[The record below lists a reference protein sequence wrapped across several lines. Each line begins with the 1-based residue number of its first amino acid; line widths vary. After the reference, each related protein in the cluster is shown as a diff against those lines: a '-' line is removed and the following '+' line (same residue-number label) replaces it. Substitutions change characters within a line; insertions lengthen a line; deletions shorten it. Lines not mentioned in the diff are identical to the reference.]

1 MMKSA
6 LKRSR
11 LVAVMLLGLLLL
23 GCASTASNV
32 SSGRENNQV
41 AYQQHVNLANQYIG
55 LDKRDLARLHLN
67 KAEKLH
73 NAADIKGV
81 AQLYNSHA
89 LLYQIELEVALAE
102 TYFLK
107 AIDSDPSDSVV
118 RYNFSSFLFNQDRF
132 LESLEQMLLVS
143 KDLNYQRRPQ
153 AFYIAGL
160 AQNKLN
166 DRVAAIQSFKRA
178 IELSPQFN
186 LAYLEVAKVYF
197 EQQRYLLA
205 RDAIGYYVA
214 LSGDTAESLWLL
226 VRIEFK
232 MGNAQAMAISG
243 DRLNT
248 LFADSEQ
255 AERYRKLV
263 Q

>member
-6 LKRSR
+6 LKRCR
-11 LVAVMLLGLLLL
+11 FVTAMLSGLLLL

-32 SSGRENNQV
+32 SNGLENNKA
-41 AYQQHVNLANQYIG
+41 AYQQHVNLAKQYIG

-73 NAADIKGV
+73 NTADIKGLS
-81 AQLYNSHA
+81 QLYNSYA

-118 RYNFSSFLFNQDRF
+118 RFNQDRF
-132 LESLEQMLLVS
+132 PESLEQMLLVS

>member
-1 MMKSA
+1 MKLASNGCRFVTA
-6 LKRSR
+6 
-11 LVAVMLLGLLLL
+11 MLMGLLMV
-23 GCASTASNV
+23 GCASTATKESISRESNKT
-32 SSGRENNQV
+32 
-41 AYQQHVNLANQYIG
+41 AYQQHLNLAKQYIG
-55 LDKRDLARLHLN
+55 LDRRDLARLHLN
-67 KAEKLH
+67 KAQKLH
-73 NAADIKGV
+73 DAADVKGLS
-81 AQLYNSHA
+81 QLYNSYA
-89 LLYQIELEVALAE
+89 LLYQVEREVALTE
-102 TYFLK
+102 IYFLK
-107 AIDSDPSDSVV
+107 AIDSDPNDSVV
-118 RYNFSSFLFNQDRF
+118 RYNFSSFLFNQERF
-132 LESLEQMLLVS
+132 SDSLEQILLVS

-166 DRVAAIQSFKRA
+166 DRAAAIQSFKRA

-214 LSGDTAESLWLL
+214 LSGDTAESLWMV

-248 LFADSEQ
+248 FFADSEQ

>member
-32 SSGRENNQV
+32 SSGRENNQA
-41 AYQQHVNLANQYIG
+41 AYQQHVNLAKQYIG

-73 NAADIKGV
+73 NAADIKGL
-81 AQLYNSHA
+81 AQLYNSYA

-153 AFYIAGL
+153 HSI
-160 AQNKLN
+160 
-166 DRVAAIQSFKRA
+166 
-178 IELSPQFN
+178 
-186 LAYLEVAKVYF
+186 
-197 EQQRYLLA
+197 
-205 RDAIGYYVA
+205 
-214 LSGDTAESLWLL
+214 SL
-226 VRIEFK
+226 V
-232 MGNAQAMAISG
+232 
-243 DRLNT
+243 
-248 LFADSEQ
+248 
-255 AERYRKLV
+255 
-263 Q
+263 